1 MANKSIFE
9 THEMRINALIHSMSM
24 IGIFVMEGGVVG
36 MKMFVFCK
44 KKKHF
49 MQVIFF
55 FGIYMHLQL

>member
-36 MKMFVFCK
+36 MKMSVFCK
-44 KKKHF
+44 KFQEFISH
-49 MQVIFF
+49 V
-55 FGIYMHLQL
+55 LSD